1 MTPAMNITPQ
11 SARGN
16 PVLQVEGLSVR
27 AGSGEL
33 ATMPVQ
39 DLSFTIAAG
48 EVLGI
53 VGESGSGK
61 SMTADAIGSLLP
73 EGVTVSAG
81 RIVLEGR
88 PVLALSPEERRA
100 LDGNQIGMVFQDP
113 LSSFNPVR
121 TIGSILIESAM
132 RHQRLSASAAR
143 GKVIDALAGVRLPRP
158 ELLVDAYPHQLSGGQ
173 RQRAMI
179 ALALLNEPSLV
190 VADEPT
196 TALDA
201 TVQLRILALLKR
213 NAGPR
218 ALLLIT
224 HDLAVAS
231 TVCDRILVMQRGRCV
246 EQGSTAEILESPA
259 HGYTREL
266 LAAACWPAVPASQ
279 PQAGAA

>member
-1 MTPAMNITPQ
+1 MIRAMNITPQ
-11 SARGN
+11 AARGN

-61 SMTADAIGSLLP
+61 SMTAYAIGSLLP
-73 EGVTVSAG
+73 EGVAVSAG

-88 PVLALSPEERRA
+88 PVLSLSPAERRA
-100 LDGNQIGMVFQDP
+100 LDGNRIGMVFQDP

-121 TIGSILIESAM
+121 TIGSILIESAT

-143 GKVIDALAGVRLPRP
+143 AKVIEALAGVRLPRP

-213 NAGPR
+213 SAGSR

-246 EQGSTAEILESPA
+246 EQGSTADILDSPA

-266 LAAACWPAVPASQ
+266 LAAARWPAVPASR
-279 PQAGAA
+279 PQAGAV

>member
-1 MTPAMNITPQ
+1 
-11 SARGN
+11 
-16 PVLQVEGLSVR
+16 
-27 AGSGEL
+27 
-33 ATMPVQ
+33 MPVQ
-39 DLSFTIAAG
+39 DLSFTIASG

-61 SMTADAIGSLLP
+61 SMTAYAIGSLLP
-73 EGVTVSAG
+73 EGVAVSAG

-88 PVLALSPEERRA
+88 PVLSLSPEERRA
-100 LDGNQIGMVFQDP
+100 LDGNRIGMVFQDP

-121 TIGSILIESAM
+121 TIGSLLIESAT

-143 GKVIDALAGVRLPRP
+143 GKVIEALAGVRLPRP

-213 NAGPR
+213 GAGSR

-246 EQGSTAEILESPA
+246 EQGSTADILGSPA

-266 LAAACWPAVPASQ
+266 LAAARWPAVPGRQ

>member
-1 MTPAMNITPQ
+1 MTAAMNITPQ

>member
-1 MTPAMNITPQ
+1 MDSTSQ
-11 SARGN
+11 SVRGN
-16 PVLQVEGLSVR
+16 PVLQVEGLSIR

-61 SMTADAIGSLLP
+61 SMTAYAIGSLLP

-88 PVLALSPEERRA
+88 PVLSLSPAERRA
-100 LDGNQIGMVFQDP
+100 LDGNRIGMVFQDP

-121 TIGSILIESAM
+121 TIGSILIESAT

-143 GKVIDALAGVRLPRP
+143 SKVIEALAGVRLPRP

-213 NAGPR
+213 SAGSR

-246 EQGSTAEILESPA
+246 EQGSTAAILESPE
-259 HGYTREL
+259 HDYTREL
-266 LAAACWPAVPASQ
+266 LAAARWPVASGRQ
-279 PQAGAA
+279 PRAGAA

>member
-1 MTPAMNITPQ
+1 MGLVSQAVVG
-11 SARGN
+11 S
-16 PVLQVEGLSVR
+16 PVLEVDGLSVR
-27 AGSGEL
+27 AGSGHAA
-33 ATMPVQ
+33 ATLVEE
-39 DLSFTIAAG
+39 LSFTITAG

-61 SMTADAIGSLLP
+61 SMTAYAIGGLLP
-73 EGVTVSAG
+73 EGVAVTAG

-88 PVLALSPEERRA
+88 PVHALSSMNRRA
-100 LDGNQIGMVFQDP
+100 LAGSRIGTVFQDP

-121 TIGSILIESAM
+121 TIGSILIESAI
-132 RHQRLSASAAR
+132 RHRGLFAAEAR
-143 GKVIDALAGVRLPRP
+143 RHVVAALAGVRLPRP

-190 VADEPT
+190 IADEPT

-201 TVQLRILALLKR
+201 TVQLQILALLKR
-213 NAGPR
+213 GAGSR
-218 ALLLIT
+218 AMLLIT

-246 EQGSTAEILESPA
+246 EAGPTADILDCPV
-259 HGYTREL
+259 HDYTREL
-266 LAAACWPAVPASQ
+266 LAAARWPAVSGDLP
-279 PQAGAA
+279 PAGAL

>member
-1 MTPAMNITPQ
+1 MSITTQ
-11 SARGN
+11 SARRN
-16 PVLQVEGLSVR
+16 PVLEVEGLSVR

-39 DLSFTIAAG
+39 DLSFTIASG

-61 SMTADAIGSLLP
+61 SMTAYAIGDLLP
-73 EGVTVSAG
+73 EGVAVSAG

-88 PVLALSPEERRA
+88 PVLSLSPAERRA
-100 LDGNQIGMVFQDP
+100 LDGNRIGMVFQDP

-121 TIGSILIESAM
+121 TIGSILIESAR
-132 RHQRLSASAAR
+132 RHQQLSTSAAR
-143 GKVIDALAGVRLPRP
+143 GKVIEALAGVRLPHP

-213 NAGPR
+213 SAGSR

-246 EQGSTAEILESPA
+246 EQGSTADILESPA
-259 HGYTREL
+259 HDYTREL
-266 LAAACWPAVPASQ
+266 LAAAHWPAALGSQ

>member
-1 MTPAMNITPQ
+1 MGLVSQAVVG
-11 SARGN
+11 S
-16 PVLQVEGLSVR
+16 PVLEVDGLSVR
-27 AGSGEL
+27 AGSGHGA
-33 ATMPVQ
+33 ATLVEE
-39 DLSFTIAAG
+39 LSFTITAG

-61 SMTADAIGSLLP
+61 SMTAYAIGGLLP
-73 EGVTVSAG
+73 EGVAVTAG

-88 PVLALSPEERRA
+88 PVHALSSMNRRA
-100 LDGNQIGMVFQDP
+100 LAGSRIGTVFQDP

-121 TIGSILIESAM
+121 TIGSILIESAI
-132 RHQRLSASAAR
+132 RHRGLFAAEAR
-143 GKVIDALAGVRLPRP
+143 RHVVAALAGVRLPRP

-190 VADEPT
+190 IADEPT

-201 TVQLRILALLKR
+201 TVQLQILALLKR
-213 NAGPR
+213 GAGSR
-218 ALLLIT
+218 AMLLIT

-246 EQGSTAEILESPA
+246 EAGPTADILDCPV
-259 HGYTREL
+259 HDYTREL
-266 LAAACWPAVPASQ
+266 LAAARWPAVSGDLP
-279 PQAGAA
+279 PAGAL

>member
-1 MTPAMNITPQ
+1 MHMG
-11 SARGN
+11 SASKAVAGT
-16 PVLQVEGLSVR
+16 PVLEVQGLSVS
-27 AGSGEL
+27 AGSGHS
-33 ATMPVQ
+33 ATTPVQ
-39 DLSFTIAAG
+39 DLSFTVAAG

-61 SMTADAIGSLLP
+61 SMTAYAIGSLLP
-73 EGVTVSAG
+73 EGVAVSAG

-88 PVLALSPEERRA
+88 TVHSLTAAERRA
-100 LDGNQIGMVFQDP
+100 LDGNRIGMVFQDP

-121 TIGSILIESAM
+121 TIGSILVESVT
-132 RHQRLSASAAR
+132 RHQGLSAAEAR
-143 GKVIDALAGVRLPRP
+143 RKVIEALTGVHLPRP
-158 ELLVDAYPHQLSGGQ
+158 ELLIDAYPHQLSGGQ

-179 ALALLNEPSLV
+179 ALALLNGPSLV

-201 TVQLRILALLKR
+201 TVQLQILALLKR
-213 NAGPR
+213 GAGSR

-246 EQGSTAEILESPA
+246 EQGPIADILDAPA
-259 HGYTREL
+259 HDYTREL
-266 LAAACWPAVPASQ
+266 LAAARWPAVFGNGSP
-279 PQAGAA
+279 AGAP

>member
-1 MTPAMNITPQ
+1 MTGAMKITMQ
-11 SARGN
+11 AARGD
-16 PVLQVEGLSVR
+16 PVLQVENLCVR
-27 AGSGEL
+27 AGSDEP
-33 ATMPVQ
+33 ATMLVQ
-39 DLSFTIAAG
+39 DLSFTIASG

-61 SMTADAIGSLLP
+61 SMTAYAIGSLLP
-73 EGVTVSAG
+73 EGVAVCAG
-81 RIVLEGR
+81 RVVLEGR
-88 PVLALSPEERRA
+88 SVHSLAPAERRA
-100 LDGNQIGMVFQDP
+100 LDGNRIGMVFQDP

-121 TIGSILIESAM
+121 TVGSILIESAM
-132 RHQRLSASAAR
+132 RHQRLSMSSAR
-143 GKVIDALAGVRLPRP
+143 GKVIEALAGVRLPCP
-158 ELLVDAYPHQLSGGQ
+158 EVLIDAYPHQLSGGQ

-213 NAGPR
+213 SAGSR

-246 EQGSTAEILESPA
+246 EQDSTAAILESPA
-259 HGYTREL
+259 HDYTRAL
-266 LAAACWPAVPASQ
+266 LAAARWPSVARSR

>member
-1 MTPAMNITPQ
+1 
-11 SARGN
+11 
-16 PVLQVEGLSVR
+16 
-27 AGSGEL
+27 
-33 ATMPVQ
+33 MPVQ
-39 DLSFTIAAG
+39 DLSFTIASG

-61 SMTADAIGSLLP
+61 SMTAYAIGSLLP
-73 EGVTVSAG
+73 EGVAVSAG

-100 LDGNQIGMVFQDP
+100 LDGNRIGMVFQDP

-121 TIGSILIESAM
+121 TIGSILIESAT

-143 GKVIDALAGVRLPRP
+143 GKVIEALAGVRLPRP
-158 ELLVDAYPHQLSGGQ
+158 ELLIDAYPHQLSGGQ

-213 NAGPR
+213 SAGSR

-246 EQGSTAEILESPA
+246 EQGSTADILESPA

-266 LAAACWPAVPASQ
+266 LAAARWPAVTGRQ

>member
-1 MTPAMNITPQ
+1 MTIHLDVSKAGP
-11 SARGN
+11 GK
-16 PVLQVEGLSVR
+16 PVLEVHGLSVS
-27 AGSGEL
+27 AGSGHS

-39 DLSFTIAAG
+39 DLSFTVAAG

-61 SMTADAIGSLLP
+61 SMTAYAIGSLLP
-73 EGVTVSAG
+73 EGVAVSAG

-88 PVLALSPEERRA
+88 TVHSLSAAERRA
-100 LDGNQIGMVFQDP
+100 LDGNRIGMVFQDP

-121 TIGSILIESAM
+121 TIGSILVESVT
-132 RHQRLSASAAR
+132 RHQGLSATEAR
-143 GKVIDALAGVRLPRP
+143 RKVIQALAGVHLPRP
-158 ELLVDAYPHQLSGGQ
+158 ELLIDAYPHQLSGGQ

-179 ALALLNEPSLV
+179 ALALLNGPSLV

-201 TVQLRILALLKR
+201 TVQLQILALLKR
-213 NAGPR
+213 GAGSR

-231 TVCDRILVMQRGRCV
+231 TACDRILVMQRGRCV
-246 EQGSTAEILESPA
+246 EQGPIAGILDAPA
-259 HGYTREL
+259 HDYTREL
-266 LAAACWPAVPASQ
+266 LAAACWPTAFGNGSPAGE
-279 PQAGAA
+279 P

>member
-1 MTPAMNITPQ
+1 MNITPQ
-11 SARGN
+11 AARGN

-61 SMTADAIGSLLP
+61 SMTAYAIGSLLP
-73 EGVTVSAG
+73 EGVAVSAG

-88 PVLALSPEERRA
+88 PVLSLSPAERRA
-100 LDGNQIGMVFQDP
+100 LDGNRIGMVFQDP

-121 TIGSILIESAM
+121 TIGSILIESAT

-143 GKVIDALAGVRLPRP
+143 AKVIEALAGVRLPRP

-213 NAGPR
+213 SAGSR

-246 EQGSTAEILESPA
+246 EQGSTADILDSPA

-266 LAAACWPAVPASQ
+266 LAAARWPAVPASR
-279 PQAGAA
+279 PQAGAV

>member
-1 MTPAMNITPQ
+1 MTPDMNVTSQ
-11 SARGN
+11 SVPGC
-16 PVLQVEGLSVR
+16 PVLEVDGLSVR
-27 AGSGEL
+27 AGSGER

-39 DLSFTIAAG
+39 DLSFTIATG

-61 SMTADAIGSLLP
+61 SMTAYAIGSLLP
-73 EGVTVSAG
+73 DGVAVSAG

-88 PVLALSPEERRA
+88 PVHSLSPAERRA
-100 LDGNQIGMVFQDP
+100 LDGNRIGMVFQDP

-121 TIGSILIESAM
+121 TIGSILIESAT
-132 RHQRLSASAAR
+132 RHQRLSASVAR
-143 GKVIDALAGVRLPRP
+143 GKVIEALDDVRLPRP
-158 ELLVDAYPHQLSGGQ
+158 DLLVDAYPHQLSGGQ

-179 ALALLNEPSLV
+179 ALALLNGPSLV

-213 NAGPR
+213 SAGSR

-246 EQGSTAEILESPA
+246 EQGSAADILDAPVHS
-259 HGYTREL
+259 YTREL
-266 LAAACWPAVPASQ
+266 LAAAQWSATLADQSRAVAL
-279 PQAGAA
+279 

>member
-1 MTPAMNITPQ
+1 MNITPQ
-11 SARGN
+11 AARGN

-61 SMTADAIGSLLP
+61 SMTAYAIGSLLP
-73 EGVTVSAG
+73 EGVAVSAG

-88 PVLALSPEERRA
+88 PVLSLSPAERRA
-100 LDGNQIGMVFQDP
+100 LDGNRIGMVFQDP

-121 TIGSILIESAM
+121 TIGSILIESAT

-143 GKVIDALAGVRLPRP
+143 AKVIEALAGVRLPRP

-213 NAGPR
+213 SAGSR

-246 EQGSTAEILESPA
+246 EQGSTADILDSPA

-266 LAAACWPAVPASQ
+266 LAAARWPAVPASQ